1 MDNSN
6 GIKSLW
12 GGKLMAFCFECGA
25 VMHNDDA
32 RNHVC
37 SEAEKPVKGN
47 PRVFATKEE
56 VDALRR

>member
-1 MDNSN
+1 
-6 GIKSLW
+6 
-12 GGKLMAFCFECGA
+12 MAFCFECGA